1 MLIERLSLV
10 FREVGYTG
18 ASLGMLAD
26 AAGLQK
32 ASLYHRFPGGKQ
44 QMAGQVLDTALDWF
58 AENVLRP
65 LEREGDPRERLFEAL
80 LGIDGFYAGGARACL
95 LNVFG
100 ADEGP
105 FTLRIKDALNALIAA
120 FAKLAADAGQPAERA
135 GRSAERAATMLQ
147 GSLVLSRGL
156 GTQTPFRNMLLEL
169 PRELLK

>member
-1 MLIERLSLV
+1 MTRP
-10 FREVGYTG
+10 
-18 ASLGMLAD
+18 D
-26 AAGLQK
+26 
-32 ASLYHRFPGGKQ
+32 
-44 QMAGQVLDTALDWF
+44 LDTPEQIADMVRRFYTSVDTDDILGPVFNDVARVDWDRHLPKLTAF
-58 AENVLRP
+58 WAR
-65 LEREGDPRERLFEAL
+65 AL